1 MCDLPGPG
9 MEPMSSALAG
19 RFFTTE
25 LPGKPPSRV
34 FFKSMHLKFMQM
46 VLCSEL
52 LLAIFIQCFV
62 FCPCHTAL
70 RYLWLLACNCSM
82 PPHILLTRCIMLDTL
97 FFSFKSFPGQ
107 TGFEEHSHS
116 HHIPLWAR
124 WTFFYPPKVLFQC
137 IWGQAQII

>member
-25 LPGKPPSRV
+25 LPGKPPNSV
-34 FFKSMHLKFMQM
+34 FFK
-46 VLCSEL
+46 VCIWNLCKWYCALNYVSCN
-52 LLAIFIQCFV
+52 IHPTMF
-62 FCPCHTAL
+62 FCPCHIAL
-70 RYLWLLACNCSM
+70 WYLWLLACDCSM
-82 PPHILLTRCIMLDTL
+82 PPHILLTQWIMLDTL

-124 WTFFYPPKVLFQC
+124 WTFFYPTKVLFQC